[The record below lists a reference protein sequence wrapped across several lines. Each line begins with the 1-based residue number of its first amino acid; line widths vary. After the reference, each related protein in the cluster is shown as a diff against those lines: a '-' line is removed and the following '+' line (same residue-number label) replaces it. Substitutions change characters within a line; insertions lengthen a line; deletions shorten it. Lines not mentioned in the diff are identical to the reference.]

1 MKTILTSVCLLA
13 VATQA
18 RPAAGEVDPAAQVIQ
33 NFYKTYAELKT
44 SGLPDARAM
53 AKLSPYFSA
62 SLQKLMRTAQ
72 TTQARCEKTHP
83 GDKPPWVEGDMFSS
97 SFEGFTK
104 FQVAGAG
111 ANQGAQTI
119 FKVNF
124 EYVEKG
130 QKPVTWTDEVALVQ
144 EKGRWVIDDVFYR
157 MHSAFGNGFG
167 PALRQGLSGSGCS

>member
-1 MKTILTSVCLLA
+1 MA
-13 VATQA
+13 
-18 RPAAGEVDPAAQVIQ
+18 AAGDVDPAAQTVQ

-44 SGLPDARAM
+44 SGLPDAKGM

-62 SLQKLMRTAQ
+62 PLQKLMRTAQ
-72 TTQARCEKTHP
+72 GTQARCGKSHP
-83 GDKPPWVEGDMFSS
+83 GDKPPWIEGDMFSS

-111 ANQGAQTI
+111 ATKGVQTV
-119 FKVNF
+119 FRVNF

-130 QKPVTWTDEVALVQ
+130 QQPVTWTDEVALVQ

-157 MHSAFGNGFG
+157 MKSAFGNGFG